1 LDRKDSLN
9 DYSSI
14 FCDIASNA
22 DNLIKNN
29 GYDPIQFY
37 GIILCYLNYYDYKN
51 FQKYFQIIYNSKN
64 PEILY
69 EILLIYNTNLF
80 NPINQ
85 DLEFF
90 VKFIEYTVSKKEFE
104 NFENL
109 LNYILVV
116 ETFIIVIDKTKEKII
131 ENYENNFKTIKIKY
145 NLILKKKEKGE
156 EMNIIIPS
164 IESII
169 NFSIEKEKLLIY
181 FTSNFYICYFFY
193 LIYIVSLKVL

>member
-1 LDRKDSLN
+1 MDRKDSLN

-90 VKFIEYTVSKKEFE
+90 VKFIEYTVSKKDFE

-109 LNYILVV
+109 LNYILDV